1 VALPLTYNIRNV
13 FIRWRATLATVLGV
27 ALVVAVYILL
37 QSLATGLEK
46 SSRNTG
52 DPRNVLIVRKGSTAE
67 SSSIIT
73 REQVKLIQYLPQIDR
88 DAKGRPLVS
97 ADVLV
102 LITLPRK
109 AGDGEAHVLFR
120 GISPVGMDLRPQV
133 ALVAGRWFSPGHRE
147 VVVSRR
153 LAARFA
159 NFDLGGKLKTG
170 NKELTVVGWLDGGNS
185 AFDSEAWMDADE
197 VRALFD
203 REQYSSVLARV
214 NDPAAAK
221 QLIDRVEADKRMALR
236 ADSEVKYY
244 AAQTMTAMPIK
255 FLGNFLATAMSIGAV
270 FAAMNTMYASVGS
283 RTREIGT
290 LRVLG
295 FRRRTILLSFL
306 LEGGFLALLGG
317 LIGCACSLLLL
328 GFYAAIGYSV
338 ATISLE
344 SFSET
349 VFQFRIT
356 PWLAVKGLFF
366 SVAVGILGSLLPAM
380 RAARLPVIAALKAV

>member
-1 VALPLTYNIRNV
+1 LPLTYNTRNV
-13 FIRWRATLATVLGV
+13 FVRWRATVATILGV
-27 ALVVAVYILL
+27 ALVVAVYMLV
-37 QSLATGLEK
+37 QSLAIGLEK

-73 REQVKLIQYLPQIDR
+73 RDQVRTLEYLPQIDR
-88 DAKGRPLVS
+88 DAKGRPLIS

-102 LITLPRK
+102 LVTLSRR
-109 AGDGEAHVLFR
+109 GNDGEAHVLFR

-133 ALVAGRWFSPGHRE
+133 SLVAGRWFSPGQRE

-159 NFDLGGKLKTG
+159 NFEIGDRFKTG
-170 NKELTVVGWLDGGNS
+170 NKELTVVGWMDGQNS

-214 NDPAAAK
+214 SQPAAAK
-221 QLIDRVEADKRMALR
+221 DFVARVEGDKRLSLR

-244 AAQTMTAMPIK
+244 SAQTMTAMPIK
-255 FLGNFLATAMSIGAV
+255 ILGNFLATAMSIGAI
-270 FAAMNTMYASVGS
+270 FAAMNTMYASVGA

-295 FRRRTILLSFL
+295 FRRRTILATFL
-306 LEGGFLALLGG
+306 IEGAFLALLGG
-317 LIGCACSLLLL
+317 VLGCLLSLPMH
-328 GFYAAIGYSV
+328 GYST
-338 ATISLE
+338 ATISFE
-344 SFSET
+344 TFSES

-356 PWLAVKGLFF
+356 PLLAAKGLLF
-366 SVAVGILGSLLPAM
+366 SVVVGVVGSFLPAL
-380 RAARLPVIAALKAV
+380 RASRLPVIAALKAV